1 MKMKNMLI
9 GGMSLALVACI
20 SIGATL
26 AYLSDTTT
34 KVSNTFTFDNAIDID
49 LKEHPLSAWNEAEGK
64 WDPTDWNNRVTMN
77 TYDNILP
84 NDVLQK
90 DPTVKVVTVPD
101 TGMNLYVIINGLDT
115 NMVANIDT
123 TNTWQKIANVDGT
136 TPVNESQNGIYK
148 YKGTVSLNAGSEVA
162 VFTTVT
168 IGDVTTHLNDA
179 NVLINAYAVQNGD
192 LGKDDN
198 EEPLTQDGVAID
210 ALVDS
215 LAPAGD

>member
-49 LKEHPLSAWNEAEGK
+49 LKEHPLSAWNEEEGNWNPTE
-64 WDPTDWNNRVTMN
+64 WDQRVITN
-77 TYDNILP
+77 TYEDILP

-90 DPTVKVVTVPD
+90 DPTVKVLTVPD
-101 TGMNLYVIINGLDT
+101 TGMNLYVIIDGLDA

-148 YKGTVSLNAGSEVA
+148 CKGTVSLNAGSEVA

-179 NVLINAYAVQNGD
+179 NVVINAYAVQNGD

>member
-148 YKGTVSLNAGSEVA
+148 CKGTVSLNAGSEVA

>member
-49 LKEHPLSAWNEAEGK
+49 LKEHPLSAWNEEEGK
-64 WDPTDWNNRVTMN
+64 WDQTDWNYRVTTN

-101 TGMNLYVIINGLDT
+101 TGMNLYVIVNGLDT

-123 TNTWQKIANVDGT
+123 TNTWDKIANVDGS

-148 YKGTVSLNAGSEVA
+148 CKGTVSLNAGSEVA

-179 NVLINAYAVQNGD
+179 NVVINAYAVQNGD
-192 LGKDDN
+192 LGKDEN

-210 ALVDS
+210 ALVAS
-215 LAPAGD
+215 LAQAGD

>member
-49 LKEHPLSAWNEAEGK
+49 LKEHPLSAWNKEEGK
-64 WDPTDWNNRVTMN
+64 WNQTDWEDRVTTN
-77 TYDNILP
+77 AYDNILP

-101 TGMNLYVIINGLDT
+101 TGMNLYVIIDGLDT
-115 NMVANIDT
+115 NMVANINT
-123 TNTWQKIANVDGT
+123 GTWQKIANVNGT
-136 TPVNESQNGIYK
+136 TSLDDSQNGVYK
-148 YKGTVSLNAGSEVA
+148 YKGTDPLEVNDEVA

-168 IGDVTTHLNDA
+168 IGNVTTHLDGA
-179 NVLINAYAVQNGD
+179 NVVINAYAVQNGD
-192 LGKDDN
+192 LGKD
-198 EEPLTQDGVAID
+198 EHEKPLTQDGVAID
-210 ALVDS
+210 ALVAS

>member
-34 KVSNTFTFDNAIDID
+34 KVSNAFTFDNAIDID
-49 LKEHPLSAWNEAEGK
+49 LKEHPLSAWNEEEGK
-64 WDPTDWNNRVTMN
+64 WDPTDWNNRVTTN

-123 TNTWQKIANVDGT
+123 TNTWQKIANVDGS

-148 YKGTVSLNAGSEVA
+148 CKGTVSLNADSEVA

-168 IGDVTTHLNDA
+168 IGDVMTQLNDA
-179 NVLINAYAVQNGD
+179 NVVINAYAVQNGD
-192 LGKDDN
+192 LGKDD
-198 EEPLTQDGVAID
+198 EENPLTQDGVAID
-210 ALVDS
+210 ALVAS
-215 LAPAGD
+215 LTPAGD

>member
-34 KVSNTFTFDNAIDID
+34 KVDNTFTFDNAIDID
-49 LKEHPLSAWNEAEGK
+49 LKEHPLSAWNEDSG
-64 WDPTDWNNRVTMN
+64 TWNDTAWEARVVEN
-77 TYDNILP
+77 TYEDILP

-90 DPTVKVVTVPD
+90 DPTVKVFTMPD
-101 TGMNLYVIINGLDT
+101 TGMNLYVIVNGLNT

-123 TNTWQKIANVDGT
+123 INTWQKIANVDGST
-136 TPVNESQNGIYK
+136 TSLNGSQNGVYK
-148 YKGTVSLNAGSEVA
+148 YKGTDPLSVGDEVA

-168 IGDVTTHLNDA
+168 IGDVTTHLDDA
-179 NVLINAYAVQNGD
+179 HVVINAYAVQTGD
-192 LGKDDN
+192 LGKDEN
-198 EEPLTQDGVAID
+198 EEPLTQDGVAIE

-215 LAPAGD
+215 LA